1 MFLQVLIIGYIVI
14 FGAMTGIGEPKK
26 IITSK
31 FEVTL
36 LEDSIVE
43 SYIKAGIVVEIEDLQ
58 ELKKISSE
66 LASHKPYVI
75 LVSSGELASFSKEA
89 RELSAS
95 KNFIT
100 NARAKAVVV
109 DSIAKKIIGNFY
121 LKVNKP
127 YLQTKLFSDKTEALS
142 WLRGFVK

>member
-1 MFLQVLIIGYIVI
+1 
-14 FGAMTGIGEPKK
+14 MTLLSEHKK
-26 IITSK
+26 VITSN

-36 LEDSIVE
+36 LEDGIVE
-43 SYIKAGIVVEIEDLQ
+43 NYIRSGIVVEAEDLE

-66 LASHKPYVI
+66 VVGNKPYVI
-75 LVSSGELASFSKEA
+75 LVTSGELASVSKEA

-95 KNFIT
+95 KTFIT
-100 NARAKAVVV
+100 NALAKAIVV

-127 YLQTKLFSDKTEALS
+127 YLQTRLFSDREKAIL
-142 WLRGFVK
+142 WLRTFV

>member
-1 MFLQVLIIGYIVI
+1 MYNITNISQ
-14 FGAMTGIGEPKK
+14 K

-36 LEDSIVE
+36 LEDSIIE
-43 SYIKAGIVVEIEDLQ
+43 NYIKAGIVIEVEDLE
-58 ELKKISSE
+58 ELKKISAE
-66 LASHKPYVI
+66 LAGHKPYVI
-75 LVSSGELASFSKEA
+75 LVTSGELASFSKEA

-95 KNFIT
+95 KAFIT
-100 NARAKAVVV
+100 NAKAKAIVV

-127 YLQTKLFSDKTEALS
+127 YLQTKLFSEKEKALQ
-142 WLRGFVK
+142 WLRTFVQVNF

>member
-1 MFLQVLIIGYIVI
+1 MNAVSEQ
-14 FGAMTGIGEPKK
+14 KK
-26 IITSK
+26 TISSK

-36 LEDSIVE
+36 LEDAVIE
-43 SYIKAGIVVEIEDLQ
+43 IYIKSGIVAETEDLE

-66 LASHKPYVI
+66 IAGNKPYVI
-75 LVSSGELASFSKEA
+75 LVTSGELSSFSKEA

-95 KNFIT
+95 KTFIT
-100 NARAKAVVV
+100 NAKAKAIIV

-127 YLQTKLFSDKTEALS
+127 YLHTKLFSEREKALQ
-142 WLRGFVK
+142 WLRTFL

>member
-1 MFLQVLIIGYIVI
+1 
-14 FGAMTGIGEPKK
+14 MTAIGEPKK

-36 LEDSIVE
+36 LEDSIIE
-43 SYIKAGIVVEIEDLQ
+43 NYIKAGIVVESEDLE

-66 LASHKPYVI
+66 LAGHKPYVI
-75 LVSSGELASFSKEA
+75 LVSTGELASFSREA

-95 KNFIT
+95 KTFIT
-100 NARAKAVVV
+100 NARAKAIVV

-127 YLQTKLFSDKTEALS
+127 YLQTKLFSDKAEALS